1 MRQTSLDVAHGLP
14 DVAPRE
20 RVAVVFERVHQRE
33 RERLLD
39 HGRRVTIGDSSKLVA
54 TSRRVQLGI
63 MLLLGEVE
71 LGDVLAVILDRHSKD
86 DLAAKTA
93 RTDDRFIK
101 DLRSVCRSDEE
112 DVVTR
117 SPKDWNAQADLG
129 AVRTD
134 LPRNK
139 ESVE

>member
-1 MRQTSLDVAHGLP
+1 
-14 DVAPRE
+14 
-20 RVAVVFERVHQRE
+20 
-33 RERLLD
+33 
-39 HGRRVTIGDSSKLVA
+39 
-54 TSRRVQLGI
+54 

-71 LGDVLAVILDRHSKD
+71 LGDVLAVILDRHAKD
-86 DLAAKTA
+86 DLAAETA